1 MIKKGLIN
9 NFIMQFMHHLLLD
22 ADKSIMIFVSTKG
35 WPTSIAV
42 MIIISSFS
50 VIKFVHDGCNFWTIK
65 VSYQIENQ

>member
-50 VIKFVHDGCNFWTIK
+50 VIKFVHDGCNCLDH
-65 VSYQIENQ
+65 